1 MKNKQLS
8 ISGNTIRN
16 QDFELIS
23 FDWNGVSLFA
33 FIREE
38 AIMKFSELLSSHKE
52 SKSNYRKNEAKQ
64 SRPHLGNNS
73 SDNKFDETLTKLW
86 YSNQEILW
94 LASLDNYWIY
104 VKESNRKL
112 EEKMEELDWRYVK
125 NLNVSE
131 FYNFL
136 YNEYFVWKYTAPNRL
151 ATTRSHLRKYE
162 SENRM
167 TELGLIQEQLFA
179 MAPLN
184 IEQGLTIAKQINGLG
199 VAGASGLLSL
209 LFPEIYGTVDQFVVK
224 ALKSIENFSD
234 FNKISNMNPEFL
246 TIKDGVVLINIMKS
260 KATELNASNRTD
272 YWTPRKIDKVL
283 WTYGRN

>member
-1 MKNKQLS
+1 MKIKQLS

-16 QDFELIS
+16 QDFEIIS
-23 FDWNGVSLFA
+23 FDWNGVSFFA
-33 FIREE
+33 FSREE

-52 SKSNYRKNEAKQ
+52 RKSNYQKNEAQ
-64 SRPHLGNNS
+64 QRRTQLGNNS
-73 SDNKFDETLTKLW
+73 SDNNFDETLTELW

-94 LASLDNYWIY
+94 LASLDNYWNY
-104 VKESNRKL
+104 VKKSNRKL

-125 NLNVSE
+125 NLKVSE

-167 TELGLIQEQLFA
+167 TELGLIQDQLFA

-224 ALKSIENFSD
+224 ALKSIVNFSD